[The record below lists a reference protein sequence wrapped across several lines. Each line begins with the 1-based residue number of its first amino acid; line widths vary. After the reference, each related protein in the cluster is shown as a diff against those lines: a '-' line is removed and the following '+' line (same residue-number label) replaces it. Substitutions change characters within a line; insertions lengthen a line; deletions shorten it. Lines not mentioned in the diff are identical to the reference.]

1 MLWVAVGIGAGAF
14 SVIVVSVF
22 MALRNVRNGGE
33 VLQGAHAA
41 LP

>member
-14 SVIVVSVF
+14 SVIV